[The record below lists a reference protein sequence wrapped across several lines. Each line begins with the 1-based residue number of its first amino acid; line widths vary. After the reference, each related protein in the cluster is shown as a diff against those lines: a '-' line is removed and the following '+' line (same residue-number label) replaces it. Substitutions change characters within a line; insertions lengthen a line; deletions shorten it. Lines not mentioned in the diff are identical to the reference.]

1 MSSVN
6 SSNYMGVFIGSL
18 IGGIMLLVGE
28 FAGWYY
34 YDYYNGYREWGSVG
48 AFSGL
53 GFLLLGPLS
62 GALLYVA
69 YLSYNATKVEPLE
82 DQVELMYKISRIVF
96 VVVIAGALV
105 FIALASDNDDWWFGP
120 GFYGGAIGSLISV
133 LLLNNARN
141 EFQN

>member
-1 MSSVN
+1 MSSEN
-6 SSNYMGVFIGSL
+6 NSNYMGAFIGSL

-34 YDYYNGYREWGSVG
+34 YDYYNGYREWGSVS
-48 AFSGL
+48 AFSGP
-53 GFLLLGPLS
+53 GFLLFGPLS

-69 YLSYNATKVEPLE
+69 YLSYNATKVEPPE
-82 DQVELMYKISRIVF
+82 DQLELMYKISRIVLIT
-96 VVVIAGALV
+96 VIAGALL
-105 FIALASDNDDWWFGP
+105 FIILAYDNDDWWFGE

-141 EFQN
+141 ES